1 MRKKVGCD
9 TLRRENGETKENH
22 DSVQTALDI
31 KTGDPPPEDLA
42 PLNGNHEEGEENSDE
57 AEREIGG
64 EGVNGGDA
72 DEEERKEEEEVKE
85 EGGEGD
91 EQMQEQAENQLP
103 NQ

>member
-31 KTGDPPPEDLA
+31 KTGDPPSENPA
-42 PLNGNHEEGEENSDE
+42 TLNGNHEEGEENSDE
-57 AEREIGG
+57 AEMEIGG
-64 EGVNGGDA
+64 EGVNGG
-72 DEEERKEEEEVKE
+72 ETEEEEGKEE
-85 EGGEGD
+85 EGGEGE
-91 EQMQEQAENQLP
+91 EQMQEQTENQLP